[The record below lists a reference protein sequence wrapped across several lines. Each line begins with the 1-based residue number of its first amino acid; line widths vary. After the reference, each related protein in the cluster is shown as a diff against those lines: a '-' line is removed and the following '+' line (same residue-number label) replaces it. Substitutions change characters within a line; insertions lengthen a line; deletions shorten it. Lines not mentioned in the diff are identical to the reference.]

1 MLRFQSAGVIRADLK
16 RARSDRVAAR
26 SGAITAELQS
36 VGRAAGTQTRVR
48 GRPKWAALL
57 IAAILLGVL
66 LAASLKLITGRG
78 TAIESIAVLP
88 FVNASADPNLEY
100 LADGIAEGLINS
112 LSQLPNLAVISRTA
126 VFRYKG
132 KEVDPQA
139 IGRARPESSGR
150 PDESPDAAR

>member
-1 MLRFQSAGVIRADLK
+1 M
-16 RARSDRVAAR
+16 
-26 SGAITAELQS
+26 
-36 VGRAAGTQTRVR
+36 
-48 GRPKWAALL
+48 
-57 IAAILLGVL
+57 

-139 IGRARPESSGR
+139 IGRDLRVQAVLMSRLMQRG
-150 PDESPDAAR
+150 DT